1 MPDWNT
7 RLAVDFTLDPTDD
20 PNSFVPITPINTFS
34 TTIGLVAT
42 ELHSIEATHV
52 GAVYAPRS
60 IAFTMTLNAMGT
72 AAAQLAALA
81 LKGTRFD
88 IVVQVQEGTDWSF
101 QSILLKNC
109 IATQLQTNAPV
120 SGAPTLT
127 ISGVALKATETP
139 AANTPAPGDNP
150 VTIPF

>member
-7 RLAVDFTLDPTDD
+7 RLAVDFWTDQSD
-20 PNSFVPITPINTFS
+20 NPATQIPVTPINTFS

-72 AAAQLAALA
+72 AAAQLATMA
-81 LKGTRFD
+81 LKGSRFD
-88 IVVQVQEGTDWSF
+88 IIVQVQEGTDWSF

-127 ISGVALKATETP
+127 ISGVALKATE
-139 AANTPAPGDNP
+139 
-150 VTIPF
+150 

>member
-7 RLAVDFTLDPTDD
+7 RLAVDFSTDGEHTQTL
-20 PNSFVPITPINTFS
+20 ITPITTFS

-60 IAFTMTLNAMGT
+60 ITFTMTVNVMGDAT
-72 AAAQLAALA
+72 AQLASLA
-81 LKGTRFD
+81 MQGKRFD
-88 IVVQVQEGTDWSF
+88 IIVQAQEGTDWSF
-101 QSILLKNC
+101 QSILLANC
-109 IATQLQTNAPV
+109 IATSLQTNAPV

-127 ISGVALKATETP
+127 LSGVALKATETP
-139 AANTPAPGDNP
+139 APGSAATA